1 MTISA
6 AYGSCQARLY
16 LSHSLTYTAASA
28 TADPCQ
34 AGDGTLASAATQA
47 TAVGFLTPC
56 TTVGTPRGD
65 F

>member
-1 MTISA
+1 MSA
-6 AYGSCQARLY
+6 
-16 LSHSLTYTAASA
+16 TYTAASA

-56 TTVGTPRGD
+56 TTVGTLEINFLPLIEV
-65 F
+65 